1 MTLGNKMSAFRKI
14 TARDKPAVL
23 AQSADRYTAHLRLAL
38 ELATSRARRSSREI
52 RSLYGSATIEGLASR
67 LDVKAGVVSFTAA
80 PFKGGLH
87 QIYPWQ
93 VLEDM
98 SVSELAA
105 GISWSLRESLKQRL
119 RDA

>member
-1 MTLGNKMSAFRKI
+1 MSTFRKI

-23 AQSADRYTAHLRLAL
+23 AQYAERHGAHLGSAL
-38 ELATSRARRSSREI
+38 KLATSRAKRSSNAI
-52 RSLYGSATIEGLASR
+52 RTLFASATVEGLDNKLNA
-67 LDVKAGVVSFTAA
+67 KAGTVSFTAA

-98 SVSELAA
+98 SVAELA
-105 GISWSLRESLKQRL
+105 GSISWSLRESLKQRL